1 MAAAKKSNGIPGVP
15 IDADG
20 NSAGD
25 PTKNVRD
32 LVEAAITRFDDL
44 LEQFIRRQDDLREQ
58 LDRRFSDAGTIR
70 TDYDTRIEKLKTNHQ
85 NQLESIKADF
95 NKQIAAILAQQ
106 TEKSA
111 TLLSAQVAATTE
123 RLAVVEKNQYV
134 GSGQTAVRDP
144 SIDIRLTQMGDAI
157 ALLSKSK
164 DSGEGSRAGQAQA
177 GQIMQYVIM
186 GLIAVSAIVI
196 PLLIHKP

>member
-1 MAAAKKSNGIPGVP
+1 VDANGQV
-15 IDADG
+15 AT
-20 NSAGD
+20 D

-44 LEQFIRRQDDLREQ
+44 LAQFIKRQDDLRES
-58 LDRRFSDAGTIR
+58 LDRRFTDASSLR
-70 TDYDTRIEKLKTNHQ
+70 TAFEDRIELLKTNHQ
-85 NQLESIKADF
+85 NQLENIKADF
-95 NKQIAAILAQQ
+95 GKQIAAILAQQ

-144 SIDIRLTQMGDAI
+144 SIDIRLNQMSE
-157 ALLSKSK
+157 ALSILSKSK
-164 DSGEGSRAGQAQA
+164 DSGEGTRTGQQQI
-177 GQIMQYVIM
+177 GQMIQWVFMAT
-186 GLIAVSAIVI
+186 IAVGTILI
-196 PLLIHKP
+196 PLIVHKP